1 MAAIDRCETISSGIS
16 TLRFVVQ
23 TVVWAAILV
32 VLPFA
37 SAGTFAWPEA
47 WAYLLIQFSSWAV
60 MSIWLMKNDP
70 ELLRVRADLW
80 KRATKA
86 WDKVILVLVFGGF
99 LLLFV
104 LPGLDA
110 VRYRWSHVPLPLEI
124 VGFIGI
130 VIANGIMFWVL
141 KVNPYSSAV
150 VEVQKERGHTVITT
164 GPYEYVRHP
173 MYVGGI
179 LMAFFTPLALGSFV
193 SFIPVAFFTAVIV
206 VRTHL
211 EDKTLQKELDGYA
224 GYAARV
230 KYRLIP
236 GLW

>member
-1 MAAIDRCETISSGIS
+1 MAAIDRCETMSSGIS

-23 TVVWAAILV
+23 TVVWAGILIA
-32 VLPFA
+32 LPFA

-47 WAYLLIQFSSWAV
+47 WVYLLIQFSSWTV
-60 MSIWLMKNDP
+60 MSVWLRKNDP
-70 ELLRVRADLW
+70 ELLQVRADLW

-150 VEVQKERGHTVITT
+150 VEVQKERGHKAITT

-193 SFIPVAFFTAVIV
+193 SFIPVAFFIAVIV